1 MPKDNNSS
9 LKKYF
14 SDTELQIIEEYAKA
28 NNLSV
33 KDAIYRLAKE
43 NIETMSMR
51 YINGQQVLS
60 MMEML
65 ALKFPAWFSMLLQ
78 FLSESSVTLNVLSKQ
93 MASITKPTATDKLLE
108 LLKDANL
115 EDIIKNIIPLFI
127 NAFSQSKQED
137 SKDDEDDT
145 L

>member
-1 MPKDNNSS
+1 VPKDNNSS